1 MVISF
6 VVNNC
11 IVKVIDVPAV
21 TNEVPFV
28 WHPCKVLPSK
38 AQNDIKLKLNKWV
51 CASCMIRNQLSPRS
65 SCNH

>member
-11 IVKVIDVPAV
+11 IVKIIAVPAV

-51 CASCMIRNQLSPRS
+51 CAS
-65 SCNH
+65 